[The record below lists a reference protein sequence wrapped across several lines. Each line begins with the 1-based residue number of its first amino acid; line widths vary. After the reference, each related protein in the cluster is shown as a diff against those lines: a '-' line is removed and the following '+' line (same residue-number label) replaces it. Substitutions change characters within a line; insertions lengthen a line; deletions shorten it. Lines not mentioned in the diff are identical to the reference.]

1 MIKLKDLM
9 AVADSDIHI
18 MVNGRYNVN
27 KLILRQDY
35 ICCCPDFISQQLMD
49 TEIARLCG
57 GADNALK
64 VWLKETNDA
73 QDN

>member
-27 KLILRQDY
+27 KLMILRQDY
-35 ICCCPDFISQQLMD
+35 IRCCPDFISQQLMD
-49 TEIARLCG
+49 TEIDRLC

-64 VWLKETNDA
+64 VWLKETND
-73 QDN
+73 D